1 MIRGTRFMPPL
12 KNFEDAILLLETSEN
27 VPSPGIVEVMFR
39 NPGLAGVIDKVNG
52 IAFSRFRGYTME
64 MRDKVHSAIQRVLE
78 VEFRQEKIPAVTGV
92 DFGHTDPY
100 FHKPVGIR
108 ADIRGERI
116 RLLES
121 LTV

>member
-1 MIRGTRFMPPL
+1 MPPL
-12 KNFEDAILLLETSEN
+12 KNFEDAILLLKTSKN
-27 VPSPGIVEVMFR
+27 VPSPGIVEVLFR
-39 NPGLAGVIDKVNG
+39 NIGLAGVIDKVNG
-52 IAFSRFRGYTME
+52 IAFGRFRGYTME

-78 VEFRQEKIPAVTGV
+78 VESGLEKIPVGTGV
-92 DFGHTDPY
+92 DFDHSDPY
-100 FHKPVGIR
+100 FHKPVGIG

>member
-12 KNFEDAILLLETSEN
+12 KNFEDAILLLEASEN

-39 NPGLAGVIDKVNG
+39 NPGIAGVIDKVNG
-52 IAFSRFRGYTME
+52 IAFGRFRGCTME
-64 MRDKVHSAIQRVLE
+64 TRDKVHSAIQMVLE
-78 VEFRQEKIPAVTGV
+78 VEFGLEKIPVVTGV

-108 ADIRGERI
+108 AEIRGERI

-121 LTV
+121 LTL